1 MKINNASILNLGAAP
16 WKFILLAATLLFTYA
31 LPVHADDHEE
41 APVTTEEAPAD
52 EADAAPYEDS
62 YEVFTESE
70 GFALFTVSN
79 FNGYCN
85 CCVSCFLMH
94 LGFATLESGLCQS
107 KNTVNILFKNVF
119 IMGIGILT
127 YAFYGFNA
135 MYPGE
140 MGTDWNGYFATGSW
154 FGVDPSDTSMI
165 TDDYAGYTWWTD
177 FLFQAMFAA
186 TGATIV
192 SGAVAERIKLPAFML
207 FAVLFVGCCIPDRRC
222 LEMGW
227 RMA

>member
-52 EADAAPYEDS
+52 EADAAPYEGS

-79 FNGYCN
+79 LWILIAA
-85 CCVSCFLMH
+85 FLVFTMH

-119 IMGIGILT
+119 IISIGILT

-154 FGVDPSDTSMI
+154 FGV
-165 TDDYAGYTWWTD
+165 GE
-177 FLFQAMFAA
+177 A
-186 TGATIV
+186 TL
-192 SGAVAERIKLPAFML
+192 R
-207 FAVLFVGCCIPDRRC
+207 
-222 LEMGW
+222 
-227 RMA
+227 

>member
-16 WKFILLAATLLFTYA
+16 WKFILLAATLLFAYA

-52 EADAAPYEDS
+52 EADAAPYEGS

-79 FNGYCN
+79 LWILIAA
-85 CCVSCFLMH
+85 FLFFTMH
-94 LGFATLESGLCQS
+94 LGFATLESGLCQQ
-107 KNTVNILFKNVF
+107 KYGKYTFQNVF
-119 IMGIGILT
+119 IISIGILT

-140 MGTDWNGYFATGSW
+140 IN
-154 FGVDPSDTSMI
+154 
-165 TDDYAGYTWWTD
+165 
-177 FLFQAMFAA
+177 
-186 TGATIV
+186 
-192 SGAVAERIKLPAFML
+192 
-207 FAVLFVGCCIPDRRC
+207 
-222 LEMGW
+222 
-227 RMA
+227 